1 MSDAGRLHEIDRWD
15 GGVGW
20 LAHPDEALQRASHA
34 LAVDG
39 EVWVVD
45 PVDAPGIDD
54 LFAEFGDVTGVVVL
68 LDRHMRDAAEIA
80 SRHEVPVYLPT
91 WVRRTPDAG
100 VAVRRF
106 SDTLAGTGFRVLK
119 LFDNPAWQEAALY
132 DDSGR
137 TLVVPESVG
146 TASYFRT
153 ARERL
158 GVHPMIR
165 LLPPGELQGLT
176 PERVLVGHGD
186 PLLEDAGAALDH
198 ALANSLRGIPAYLLQ
213 DLVFMLKA
221 GYVAMRD

>member
-1 MSDAGRLHEIDRWD
+1 MGFKETAPARDFREIDRWD

-20 LAHPDEALQRASHA
+20 MAHPDETMQRASHA

-39 EVWVVD
+39 DVWVVD

-80 SRHEVPVYLPT
+80 DRHGVPVYLPT

-106 SDTLAGTGFRVLK
+106 TDTLAGTGFRVLK

-132 DDSGR
+132 DDSER

-165 LLPPGELQGLT
+165 LLPPGELRGLT
-176 PERVLVGHGD
+176 PERVLVGHGAGVFD
-186 PLLEDAGAALDH
+186 DATGALTEALRESRRRSP
-198 ALANSLRGIPAYLLQ
+198 ALYANIVRELAPI
-213 DLVFMLKA
+213 
-221 GYVAMRD
+221 